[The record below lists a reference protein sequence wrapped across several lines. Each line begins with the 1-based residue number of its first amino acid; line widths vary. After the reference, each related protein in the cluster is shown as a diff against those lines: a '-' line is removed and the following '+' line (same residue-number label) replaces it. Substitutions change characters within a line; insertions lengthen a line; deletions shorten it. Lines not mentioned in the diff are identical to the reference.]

1 MKFSIS
7 LSIARAFGFRGIVI
21 AGFLMGP
28 SPSRAQDSGLAFL
41 RLGVD
46 GAAVAMGDA
55 QVAAADGAF
64 STFWNPAGL
73 SRGTTNSV
81 GISHHIWIGDVRTY
95 ALAARFRS
103 GSRSALGLSVTA
115 VSSGDIELRSR
126 PGPAEG
132 VFEAQFLSVGVSY
145 ARRIGPVRAGA
156 TAKYVSEEIFS
167 ETAAG
172 YAFDFGV
179 QGDFLSGAL
188 LVGVSVQNAG
198 SMDELNTVST
208 ELPTMARAGIEIRP
222 FRILTVED
230 SFPIVDFRL
239 AVDLAR
245 LLPDDRSQLHIGV
258 GADVFDVLVLRGG
271 VITNDAFRQLTGGVG
286 FRYGAFEFDYALVSF
301 ESGFGGPGHVLTV
314 LYGW

>member
-1 MKFSIS
+1 MIPRLRFHIGSVTS
-7 LSIARAFGFRGIVI
+7 LGRVLIAACVMV
-21 AGFLMGP
+21 AAPLQ
-28 SPSRAQDSGLAFL
+28 AQDSGLAFL

-55 QVAAADGAF
+55 QVAGADGAF

-73 SRGTTNSV
+73 SRGNTNSV

-95 ALAARFRS
+95 ALAARFRA
-103 GSRSALGLSVTA
+103 GSHSALGLSVTA

-132 VFEAQFLSVGVSY
+132 VFEAQFLSVGASF
-145 ARRIGPVRAGA
+145 ARRIGPVRGGL

-172 YAFDFGV
+172 YAFDFGA
-179 QGDFLSGAL
+179 QADFLSGAL
-188 LVGVSVQNAG
+188 LVGASIQNVG
-198 SMDELNTVST
+198 SMDELNTVAT
-208 ELPTMARAGIEIRP
+208 ELPTIARAGIEIRP
-222 FRILTVED
+222 FRIMTVED
-230 SFPIVDFRL
+230 SFPLVDFRL

-245 LLPDDRSQLHIGV
+245 LLPDDRSQLHVGV

-286 FRYGAFEFDYALVSF
+286 FRYGSFAFDYALVSF
-301 ESGFGGPGHVLTV
+301 DSGFGGPGHVLTV